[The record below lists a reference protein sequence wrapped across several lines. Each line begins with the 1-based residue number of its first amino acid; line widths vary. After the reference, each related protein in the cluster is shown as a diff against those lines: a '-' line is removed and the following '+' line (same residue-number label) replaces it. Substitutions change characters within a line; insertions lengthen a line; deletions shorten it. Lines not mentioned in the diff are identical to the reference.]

1 MEEEVLVFGLCTIN
15 GELQITQIKN
25 SQSIDEKF
33 HWRGNEAKP
42 EDRQRTKKTR
52 TRAVVKQTNVHQDAQ
67 RNGRVEAGAELRARD
82 CPDRPCMQKDRTRR
96 NGW

>member
-33 HWRGNEAKP
+33 HWRGNEAKVNIHAS
-42 EDRQRTKKTR
+42 EESAK
-52 TRAVVKQTNVHQDAQ
+52 
-67 RNGRVEAGAELRARD
+67 
-82 CPDRPCMQKDRTRR
+82 
-96 NGW
+96 